1 MNLTRSAVK
10 LFGGHVGFVV
20 LTFLGIMYFARE
32 LGATQIG
39 VFFLFQALLS
49 VLVLPAN
56 LGTRIALEKRISENN
71 RPGQMLTTGV
81 LLKCGL
87 VVPVVL
93 AVLALS
99 DVIDGYLGMELAIYL
114 AIAIPLQEAAMT
126 MNNVVRGE
134 LRVGETALIELS
146 YIVVWVGVG
155 VLLMNFGFGVIGLVY
170 AVIAGYTVQFGYGFL
185 KRDTPFHRP
194 NLSCAQSIIEYAKY
208 SIVPEIDGE
217 IHSWMDVLIIG
228 YLLTQAAVGAYEVAW
243 RISMPVLLTAGAIS
257 LVLFPQISAWDAEES
272 IASIENVIPAALTPS
287 LALVFPAFFGGL
299 LFAPEILG
307 FIFGLEFTIAS
318 TALVILLAG
327 KVPEAVQSIVGKA
340 LLGINRP
347 DLVTRAASLDIVLN
361 LVFNF
366 VFIVQFGLVGAAVG
380 TTLAVTIGTALRI
393 HYLSRFLTLQVPYRD
408 LGWCLFCS
416 VIMFLVLFSLRATVG
431 IETLPQLL
439 LAVGFGV
446 VLYCTLLVFYEPLRI
461 QIVRQTRAMFVS

>member
-1 MNLTRSAVK
+1 MDLTRSTVK

-32 LGATQIG
+32 LGAAQIG

-56 LGTRIALEKRISENN
+56 LGTRIALEKRISEAD
-71 RPGQMLTTGV
+71 RPGQMLTTGAFLKFG
-81 LLKCGL
+81 LL
-87 VVPVVL
+87 VPVVL
-93 AVLALS
+93 VVLALS
-99 DVIDGYLGMELAIYL
+99 DAIDGYLGMELAIYL

-134 LRVGETALIELS
+134 LRVGETAVIELS

-155 VLLMNFGFGVIGLVY
+155 VVLTSIGFGVVGLVY
-170 AVIAGYTVQFGYGFL
+170 AVIAGYAVQFGYGFL
-185 KRDTPFHRP
+185 KRETPFHRP
-194 NLSCAQSIIEYAKY
+194 SLSCAQSIVEYAKY
-208 SIVPEIDGE
+208 SIIPEIDGE

-243 RISMPVLLTAGAIS
+243 RISMPVLLTTGAIS
-257 LVLFPQISAWDAEES
+257 LAIFPQISAWNADES
-272 IASIENVIPAALTPS
+272 TASIENVIPAALTPA

-318 TALVILLAG
+318 GALVILLAG
-327 KVPEAVQSIVGKA
+327 KAPEAVQSVIGKA
-340 LLGINRP
+340 LLGIDRP

-361 LVFNF
+361 LAFN
-366 VFIVQFGLVGAAVG
+366 IVLITQFGLVGAAIG
-380 TTLAVTIGTALRI
+380 TTLALTIGTVLRA
-393 HYLSRFLTLQVPYRD
+393 HYLSRFFTLRIPYRD
-408 LGWCLFCS
+408 LGWCLLCS
-416 VIMFLVLFSLRATVG
+416 VIMFLVLFGLRTIVE
-431 IETLPQLL
+431 IETLPGL
-439 LAVGFGV
+439 LAAIGFGA
-446 VLYCTLLVFYEPLRI
+446 VLYCALLVVYKPLRT
-461 QIVRQTRAMFVS
+461 QIVRQTRAVIS